1 MSVSK
6 TFAVLLGCGM
16 LLGTAQLPAAP
27 TATMLADTCAGC
39 HGTDGASNGPATP
52 SIAGNS
58 ETYLVETMQAFKS
71 GERSSTVMGRIAKGY
86 SDEEFKLMASV
97 FAKQP
102 NAKTSQKLDAARVKA
117 GAKLFG
123 KNCEKC
129 HDEKGGLADDDSGIL
144 ASQWLPY
151 LQYSMED
158 FKAGSREWGGKKM
171 KKKVDKLNDDEL
183 AALLQFF
190 ASQQ

>member
-1 MSVSK
+1 MPVGK
-6 TFAVLLGCGM
+6 TLAVLMGSGL
-16 LLGTAQLPAAP
+16 LLGTAHLSAAP

-39 HGTDGASNGPATP
+39 HGTDGASSGPATP

-58 ETYLVETMQAFKS
+58 ETYMVDTMQAFKS
-71 GERSSTVMGRIAKGY
+71 GERPSTVMGRIAKGY

-102 NAKTSQKLDAARVKA
+102 IAKTSQKLDAAQVAA
-117 GAKLFG
+117 GKKLFG

-151 LQYSMED
+151 LEHSMED
-158 FKAGSREWGGKKM
+158 FQAGSREMAKKM
-171 KKKVDKLNDDEL
+171 KKKVDKLSDAEL

>member
-1 MSVSK
+1 MSISK

-16 LLGTAQLPAAP
+16 LLGTVQSQAAP

-39 HGTDGASNGPATP
+39 HGTDGASTGPATP

-58 ETYLVETMQAFKS
+58 EIYMVDTMMAFKS
-71 GERSSTVMGRIAKGY
+71 GERPSTIMGRIAKGY
-86 SDEEFKLMASV
+86 SEEEFKLMGSV

-102 NAKTSQKLDAARVKA
+102 IAKNSQQLDAAKVAA
-117 GAKLFG
+117 GEKLFG

-129 HDEKGGLADDDSGIL
+129 HDKKGGLADDDSGIL

-151 LQYSMED
+151 LQYSMAD
-158 FKAGSREWGGKKM
+158 FKAGSREMAKKM
-171 KKKVDKLNDDEL
+171 KKKVDKLSDDEL
-183 AALLQFF
+183 EALLQFF

>member
-1 MSVSK
+1 MHVGK
-6 TFAVLLGCGM
+6 TLAVLLGSGL
-16 LLGTAQLPAAP
+16 LLGTAHLSAAP

-39 HGTDGASNGPATP
+39 HGTDGASTGPATP

-58 ETYLVETMQAFKS
+58 EIYMVDTMNAFKS
-71 GERSSTVMGRIAKGY
+71 GERPGTIMGRIAKGY
-86 SDEEFKLMASV
+86 SEEEFKLMASV

-102 NAKTSQKLDAARVKA
+102 IAKTSQKLDAAQVKT
-117 GAKLFG
+117 GSKLFG

-151 LQYSMED
+151 LEHSMVD
-158 FKAGSREWGGKKM
+158 FKAGSREMAKKM
-171 KKKVDKLNDDEL
+171 KKKVDKLSDAEL
-183 AALLQFF
+183 DALLQFF

>member
-1 MSVSK
+1 MSISK

-16 LLGTAQLPAAP
+16 LLGTAQSQAAP

-39 HGTDGASNGPATP
+39 HGTDGASAGPATP

-58 ETYLVETMQAFKS
+58 EIYMVDTMMAFKS
-71 GERSSTVMGRIAKGY
+71 GERPATVMGRIAKGY
-86 SDEEFKLMASV
+86 SEEEFKLMGSY

-102 NAKTSQKLDAARVKA
+102 IAKTSQQLDAAKVAA
-117 GAKLFG
+117 GEKLFG

-151 LQYSMED
+151 LQYSMAD
-158 FKAGSREWGGKKM
+158 FKAGSREMAKKM
-171 KKKVDKLNDDEL
+171 KKKVDKLSDDEL
-183 AALLQFF
+183 EALLQFF

>member
-1 MSVSK
+1 MHVGK
-6 TFAVLLGCGM
+6 KLAILLGSGL
-16 LLGTAQLPAAP
+16 LLGATHLSAAP

-39 HGTDGASNGPATP
+39 HGTDGASTGPATP

-58 ETYLVETMQAFKS
+58 EIYMVDTMNAFKS
-71 GERSSTVMGRIAKGY
+71 GERPGTIMGRIAKGY
-86 SDEEFKLMASV
+86 SEEEFKLMASV

-102 NAKTSQKLDAARVKA
+102 IAKTSQKLDAAQVKT
-117 GAKLFG
+117 GSKLFG

-151 LQYSMED
+151 LEHSMVD
-158 FKAGSREWGGKKM
+158 FKAGSREMAKKM
-171 KKKVDKLNDDEL
+171 KKKVDKLSDAEL
-183 AALLQFF
+183 DALLQFF

>member
-6 TFAVLLGCGM
+6 KLAVLLGCGM
-16 LLGTAQLPAAP
+16 LLGAAQLTAAP

-39 HGTDGASNGPATP
+39 HGTDGASTGPATP
-52 SIAGNS
+52 SLAGMS
-58 ETYLVETMQAFKS
+58 EEYMVESMEAFKS
-71 GERSSTVMGRIAKGY
+71 GERPSTVMGRIAKGY
-86 SDEEFKLMASV
+86 SKDEFKLMGSV

-102 NAKTSQKLDAARVKA
+102 VAITSQNLDAAKVAA
-117 GAKLFG
+117 GAKLYG

-129 HDEKGGLADDDSGIL
+129 HDKNGALADDDSGIL

-151 LQYSMED
+151 LQYSMVD
-158 FKAGSREWGGKKM
+158 FKAGSREMAKKM

-183 AALLQFF
+183 EALLQYF

>member
-16 LLGTAQLPAAP
+16 LLGTAQLSAAP

-39 HGTDGASNGPATP
+39 HGTDGASTGPATP
-52 SIAGNS
+52 SIAGIS
-58 ETYLVETMQAFKS
+58 ELYFVDSMKAFKN
-71 GERSSTVMGRIAKGY
+71 GERASTVMGRIAKGY
-86 SDEEFKLMASV
+86 SEEEFKLMASV

-102 NAKTSQKLDAARVKA
+102 VAITSQNLDAARVKA
-117 GAKLFG
+117 GEKLFG
-123 KNCEKC
+123 ENCEKC
-129 HDEKGGLADDDSGIL
+129 HDKYGALADDDSGIL
-144 ASQWLPY
+144 ASQWLTY
-151 LQYSMED
+151 LQYSMVD
-158 FKAGSREWGGKKM
+158 FKAGSRPSPKKM

-183 AALLQFF
+183 EALLQFF

>member
-1 MSVSK
+1 MHAGK
-6 TFAVLLGCGM
+6 TLAVLLGSGL
-16 LLGTAQLPAAP
+16 LLGAAQLQAAA

-39 HGTDGASNGPATP
+39 HGTDGASTGPATP

-58 ETYLVETMQAFKS
+58 ETYTVDTMKAFKS
-71 GERSSTVMGRIAKGY
+71 GERPSTVMGRIAKGY
-86 SDEEFKLMASV
+86 SEEEFKLMASV

-129 HDEKGGLADDDSGIL
+129 HDKNGGLADDDSGIL

-151 LQYSMED
+151 LQYSMVD
-158 FKAGSREWGGKKM
+158 FKAGSREMAKKM
-171 KKKVDKLNDDEL
+171 KKKVDKLSDDEL
-183 AALLQFF
+183 EALLQFF

>member
-1 MSVSK
+1 MHVGK
-6 TFAVLLGCGM
+6 TLAVLLGSGL
-16 LLGTAQLPAAP
+16 LLGTAHLSAAP

-39 HGTDGASNGPATP
+39 HGTDGASTGPATP

-58 ETYLVETMQAFKS
+58 EIYMVDTMNAFKS
-71 GERSSTVMGRIAKGY
+71 GERPSTVMGRIAKGY
-86 SDEEFKLMASV
+86 SEEEFKLMGSH
-97 FAKQP
+97 FAKQSI
-102 NAKTSQKLDAARVKA
+102 AKTSQKLDAAQVKA
-117 GAKLFG
+117 GKKLFG

-151 LQYSMED
+151 LQYSMVD
-158 FKAGSREWGGKKM
+158 FKDGSREMVKKM
-171 KKKVDKLNDDEL
+171 KKKVKKLSDAEL
-183 AALLQFF
+183 DALLQFF

>member
-16 LLGTAQLPAAP
+16 LLGTAQLQAAP
-27 TATMLADTCAGC
+27 TATLLADTSAGC
-39 HGTDGASNGPATP
+39 QGTDGASHGPATP
-52 SIAGNS
+52 SLAGNT
-58 ETYLVETMQAFKS
+58 EIYMVDTMMAFKS
-71 GERSSTVMGRIAKGY
+71 GERPSTVMGRIAKGY
-86 SDEEFKLMASV
+86 SEEEFKLMGGY

-102 NAKTSQKLDAARVKA
+102 IAKTSQTLDAAKVGA
-117 GAKLFG
+117 GDKLFG

-144 ASQWLPY
+144 ASQWFPY
-151 LQYSMED
+151 LQYSMVD
-158 FKAGSREWGGKKM
+158 FKAGSREMAKKM
-171 KKKVDKLNDDEL
+171 KKKVDKLSDDEL
-183 AALLQFF
+183 EALLQFF

>member
-16 LLGTAQLPAAP
+16 LLGTAQLQAAP

-39 HGTDGASNGPATP
+39 HGTDGASTGPATP
-52 SIAGNS
+52 SLAGNS
-58 ETYLVETMQAFKS
+58 ETYTVDTMIAFKS
-71 GERSSTVMGRIAKGY
+71 GERPSTVMGRIAKGY
-86 SDEEFKLMASV
+86 SEEEFKLMGSF

-102 NAKTSQKLDAARVKA
+102 VAKTSQKLDAAKVKT
-117 GAKLFG
+117 GEKLFG

-129 HDEKGGLADDDSGIL
+129 HDEYGALADDDSGIL

-158 FKAGSREWGGKKM
+158 FKGGSREMAKKM
-171 KKKVDKLNDDEL
+171 KKKVDKLSDDEL
-183 AALLQFF
+183 EGLLQFF

>member
-1 MSVSK
+1 MHVGKSL
-6 TFAVLLGCGM
+6 AVLLGSGL
-16 LLGTAQLPAAP
+16 LLGAAHLSAAP
-27 TATMLADTCAGC
+27 TAQMLADTCAGC
-39 HGTDGASNGPATP
+39 HGTDGASTGPATP

-58 ETYLVETMQAFKS
+58 ETYMVETMQAFKS
-71 GERSSTVMGRIAKGY
+71 GERPGTVMGRIAKGY
-86 SDEEFKLMASV
+86 SEEEFKLMASV

-102 NAKTSQKLDAARVKA
+102 IAKTSQETDPAKVSA
-117 GAKLFG
+117 GSKLFG
-123 KNCEKC
+123 DNCEKC
-129 HDEKGGLADDDSGIL
+129 HDKNGGLADDDSGIL

-158 FKAGSREWGGKKM
+158 FQAGSREMAKKM

>member
-1 MSVSK
+1 MSVNK

-16 LLGTAQLPAAP
+16 LLGTAQLSAAP

-39 HGTDGASNGPATP
+39 HGTDGASTGPATP

-58 ETYLVETMQAFKS
+58 EIYMVDTMMAFKS
-71 GERSSTVMGRIAKGY
+71 GERPSTVMGRIAKGY
-86 SDEEFKLMASV
+86 SEEEFKLMGSA

-102 NAKTSQKLDAARVKA
+102 IAKTSQTLDAAKVAA
-117 GAKLFG
+117 GKDLFG

-151 LQYSMED
+151 LQYSMVD
-158 FKAGSREWGGKKM
+158 FKDGSREMAKKM
-171 KKKVDKLNDDEL
+171 KKKVDKLSDDEL
-183 AALLQFF
+183 EALLQFF

>member
-1 MSVSK
+1 MSVGK
-6 TFAVLLGCGM
+6 TLAVLLGSG
-16 LLGTAQLPAAP
+16 LLMGAAHLSAAP
-27 TATMLADTCAGC
+27 TATMLANTCAGC
-39 HGTDGASNGPATP
+39 HGTDGASTGPATP
-52 SIAGNS
+52 SLAGMS
-58 ETYLVETMQAFKS
+58 EIYMVDSMIAFKS
-71 GERSSTVMGRIAKGY
+71 GERPSTVMGRIAKGY
-86 SDEEFKLMASV
+86 SEEEFKLMGSY

-102 NAKTSQKLDAARVKA
+102 ITITSQKLAAAKVAA
-117 GAKLFG
+117 GSKLFG

-158 FKAGSREWGGKKM
+158 FQGGSREMAKKM
-171 KKKVDKLNDDEL
+171 KKKVDKLSDDEL
-183 AALLQFF
+183 EALLQFF

>member
-1 MSVSK
+1 
-6 TFAVLLGCGM
+6 M
-16 LLGTAQLPAAP
+16 LLGTAQLSAAP

-39 HGTDGASNGPATP
+39 HGTDGASTGPATP

-58 ETYLVETMQAFKS
+58 EIYTVDTMMAFKS
-71 GERSSTVMGRIAKGY
+71 GERPSTVMGRIAKGY
-86 SDEEFKLMASV
+86 SEEEFKLMGSA

-102 NAKTSQKLDAARVKA
+102 IAKTSQTLDAAKVAA
-117 GAKLFG
+117 GKDLFG

-151 LQYSMED
+151 LQYSMVD
-158 FKAGSREWGGKKM
+158 FKDGSREMAKKM
-171 KKKVDKLNDDEL
+171 KKKVEKLSDDEL
-183 AALLQFF
+183 EALLQFF

>member
-1 MSVSK
+1 MSVNK

-16 LLGTAQLPAAP
+16 LLGTAQLSAAP

-39 HGTDGASNGPATP
+39 HGTDGASTGPATP

-58 ETYLVETMQAFKS
+58 VTYTVDTMMAFKS
-71 GERSSTVMGRIAKGY
+71 GERPSTVMGRIAKGY
-86 SDEEFKLMASV
+86 SEEEFKLMASV

-102 NAKTSQKLDAARVKA
+102 NAKTSQNLDAAKVKA

-158 FKAGSREWGGKKM
+158 FQAGSREMAKKM

-183 AALLQFF
+183 EALLQFF

>member
-1 MSVSK
+1 MSTRK
-6 TFAVLLGCGM
+6 TLAVLLGSGL
-16 LLGTAQLPAAP
+16 LLGTVHVSAAP

-39 HGTDGASNGPATP
+39 HGTDGASTGPATP

-58 ETYLVETMQAFKS
+58 ETYMVDTMNAFKS
-71 GERSSTVMGRIAKGY
+71 GERSSTIMGRIAKGY
-86 SDEEFKLMASV
+86 SEEEFKLMASV

-102 NAKTSQKLDAARVKA
+102 IAKTSQKLDAAKVA
-117 GAKLFG
+117 SGEKLFG

-129 HDEKGGLADDDSGIL
+129 HDKYGGLADDDSGIL

-151 LQYSMED
+151 LQYSLED
-158 FKAGSREWGGKKM
+158 FKAGSREMAKKM
-171 KKKVDKLNDDEL
+171 KKKVDKLSDAEL
-183 AALLQFF
+183 EALLQFF

>member
-1 MSVSK
+1 MPVGK
-6 TFAVLLGCGM
+6 TLAVLLGAGL
-16 LLGTAQLPAAP
+16 LLGSAHLSAAP

-39 HGTDGASNGPATP
+39 HGTDGASTGPATP

-58 ETYLVETMQAFKS
+58 EIYMVDTMKAFKS
-71 GERSSTVMGRIAKGY
+71 GERTSTVMGRIAKGY

-102 NAKTSQKLDAARVKA
+102 NAITSQKLDVAMVKA
-117 GAKLFG
+117 GAELFG

-129 HDEKGGLADDDSGIL
+129 HDKKGGLADDDSGIL

-158 FKAGSREWGGKKM
+158 FRGGSREMAKKM

-183 AALLQFF
+183 EALLQFF

>member
-39 HGTDGASNGPATP
+39 HGTDGASAGPATP

-58 ETYLVETMQAFKS
+58 EVYMVDTMMAFKS
-71 GERSSTVMGRIAKGY
+71 GERPSTVMGRIAKGY
-86 SDEEFKLMASV
+86 SEEEFKLMGSY

-102 NAKTSQKLDAARVKA
+102 IAITSQKLDASKVAA
-117 GAKLFG
+117 GGKLFG

-129 HDEKGGLADDDSGIL
+129 HDKNGGLADDDSGIL

-151 LQYSMED
+151 LQYSMVD
-158 FKAGSREWGGKKM
+158 FKAGSREMAKKM

-183 AALLQFF
+183 EALLQYF

>member
-39 HGTDGASNGPATP
+39 HGTDGASTGPATP
-52 SIAGNS
+52 SLAGMS
-58 ETYLVETMQAFKS
+58 EEYMVESMEAFKS
-71 GERSSTVMGRIAKGY
+71 GERPSTVMGRIAKGY
-86 SDEEFKLMASV
+86 SKDEFKLMGSV

-102 NAKTSQKLDAARVKA
+102 VTITSQNLDAAKVAA
-117 GAKLFG
+117 GAKLYG

-129 HDEKGGLADDDSGIL
+129 HDKNGALADDDSGIL

-151 LQYSMED
+151 LQYSMVD
-158 FKAGSREWGGKKM
+158 FKAGSREMAKKM

-183 AALLQFF
+183 EALLQFF

>member
-1 MSVSK
+1 MSVGK
-6 TFAVLLGCGM
+6 ILAVLLGPGL
-16 LLGTAQLPAAP
+16 LLGATQLQAGP

-39 HGTDGASNGPATP
+39 HGTDGASTGPATP

-58 ETYLVETMQAFKS
+58 EIYMVDTMNAFKS
-71 GERSSTVMGRIAKGY
+71 GERPGTIMGRIAKGY
-86 SDEEFKLMASV
+86 SEEEFKLMASV

-102 NAKTSQKLDAARVKA
+102 IAKTSQKLDAAQVKT
-117 GAKLFG
+117 GSKLFG

-151 LQYSMED
+151 LEHSMVD
-158 FKAGSREWGGKKM
+158 FKAGSREMAKKM
-171 KKKVDKLNDDEL
+171 KKKVDKLSDAEL
-183 AALLQFF
+183 DALLQFF